1 MSKKITK
8 AFPAFILALAL
19 VMGTVLMWSAP
30 AVASESF
37 VGEIKM
43 FAGNFAPRNYAFC
56 DGQLLAVSQN
66 NALFSLLGTIYGGD
80 GRTTFGLPDIRGRLV
95 MHAGSGPG
103 LTNRGLGAKGGAEA
117 ELLIATN
124 LPSHSHPVI
133 LKAYSGR
140 GNSDSPVGTVWA
152 KKNRDKYYS
161 TGAPDVEMRSG
172 AIQLTVGDT
181 GGSQSFNH
189 MPPFTVVNYIMALY
203 GVYPSRN

>member
-30 AVASESF
+30 AVASEPY

-43 FAGNFAPRNYAFC
+43 FAGNFAPRNYALC

-66 NALFSLLGTIYGGD
+66 DALFSLLGTIYGGD
-80 GRTTFGLPDIRGRLV
+80 GRTTFGLPDMRGRLV

-103 LTNRGLGAKGGAEA
+103 LTNRGLGAKGGTEA
-117 ELLIATN
+117 ELLAAAN

-161 TGAPDVEMRSG
+161 TGAPDVEMLSG

-181 GGSQSFNH
+181 GGSESFNH

-203 GVYPSRN
+203 GVFPSRN